1 MPADIP
7 APDLVPDPVP
17 TSAPDPVPT
26 AAADLVPTAVANT
39 APTSAPT
46 SAPTPAR
53 NPRFAVGVL
62 AFCGVV
68 VAVMQTIVV
77 PLLPHIPKLTGATP
91 AAASWLVTVTLL
103 TGAVFTPVLG
113 RVGDMYGKRRVLV
126 ASLMVLVLGSVLCA
140 ISSHIG
146 VLITGRALQGAAI
159 AVVPLGISIL
169 RDELPPER
177 VLSAVALMSSTLGI
191 GAAIGLPVAALVV
204 ENFDWHTMFWV
215 SGAIGVI
222 DILLVLRCVPESP
235 LRTRGRFDAVGALG
249 LSGALVCL
257 LLAVTQGSDWGWTSG
272 RTIGLLVAA
281 FVVASAWGAYELRV
295 PTPMVDLR
303 VSARPAV
310 LLTNVAA
317 LLIGFAFYA
326 NSLVTAQMVQEPKE
340 TGYGLGA
347 SLVVSGLCLL
357 PGGVMMVALS
367 PVSARISRAYGPKV
381 SLALA
386 GGVIAVGYVV
396 RYFTSHS
403 LWLII
408 AGATVVASGTALA
421 YSALPALVMRGVPV
435 GETGAA
441 NGLNTL
447 MRSIGQACCSATVA
461 AVLSGL
467 TFRVGGGLVAP
478 TLHAYQVVFLIAG
491 GAALAALLVTLCL
504 PGGRTAAAG
513 TVESGG
519 DTAGARKDGA
529 RTTSVHETQETQ

>member
-7 APDLVPDPVP
+7 APPP
-17 TSAPDPVPT
+17 S
-26 AAADLVPTAVANT
+26 AVA
-39 APTSAPT
+39 APH
-46 SAPTPAR
+46 
-53 NPRFAVGVL
+53 PRFAVGVL

-77 PLLPHIPKLTGATP
+77 PLLPHIPELTGATP

-140 ISSHIG
+140 VSSHIG
-146 VLITGRALQGAAI
+146 VLITGRALQGAAL
-159 AVVPLGISIL
+159 AVAPLGISIL

-191 GAAIGLPVAALVV
+191 GAAVGLPVAALVV

-222 DILLVLRCVPESP
+222 DILLVLRYVPESP
-235 LRTRGRFDAVGALG
+235 LRTRGRFDAVGGLG
-249 LSGALVCL
+249 LSAALVCL
-257 LLAVTQGSDWGWTSG
+257 LLAVTQGADWGWTSA
-272 RTIGLLVAA
+272 RTVGLLTAA
-281 FVVASAWGAYELRV
+281 VVVALAWGRYELRV

-310 LLTNVAA
+310 LFTNVAA

-367 PVSARISRAYGPKV
+367 PVSARISGKYGPKV

-386 GGVIAVGYVV
+386 GGVIAAGYVV

-435 GETGAA
+435 SETGAA

-467 TFRVGGGLVAP
+467 TFRVGGRAAP
-478 TLHAYQVVFLIAG
+478 TLHAYQLVFLIAA

-504 PGGRTAAAG
+504 PGGRAPATG
-513 TVESGG
+513 TVEESG
-519 DTAGARKDGA
+519 DTPAA
-529 RTTSVHETQETQ
+529 RTEGRRSAPVHEVHEVREAEEIQENA

>member
-7 APDLVPDPVP
+7 AP
-17 TSAPDPVPT
+17 
-26 AAADLVPTAVANT
+26 NT
-39 APTSAPT
+39 APDTVPRSAP
-46 SAPTPAR
+46 P
-53 NPRFAVGVL
+53 PRFAVGVL

-77 PLLPHIPKLTGATP
+77 PLLPHIPELTGATP
-91 AAASWLVTVTLL
+91 TAASWLVTVTLL

-140 ISSHIG
+140 VSSHIG

-257 LLAVTQGSDWGWTSG
+257 LLAVTQGADWGWTSA
-272 RTIGLLVAA
+272 RTVGLLVAA
-281 FVVASAWGAYELRV
+281 VVVALAWGVYELRV

-367 PVSARISRAYGPKV
+367 PVSARISGAYGPKV

-386 GGVIAVGYVV
+386 GAVIAVGYVV

-467 TFRVGGGLVAP
+467 TFRVGGRVAP
-478 TLHAYQVVFLIAG
+478 TLHAYQLVFLIAA

-504 PGGRTAAAG
+504 PGGRRPAAG

-529 RTTSVHETQETQ
+529 RTAPVHEAQEIQEGA

>member
-7 APDLVPDPVP
+7 AP
-17 TSAPDPVPT
+17 A
-26 AAADLVPTAVANT
+26 
-39 APTSAPT
+39 APT
-46 SAPTPAR
+46 TPAAQAPH
-53 NPRFAVGVL
+53 PRFAVGVL

-77 PLLPHIPKLTGATP
+77 PLLPHIPALTGATP

-126 ASLMVLVLGSVLCA
+126 ASLAVLVVGSVLCGA
-140 ISSHIG
+140 SSHIG

-191 GAAIGLPVAALVV
+191 GAAVGLPIAALVV

-215 SGAIGVI
+215 SGGIGLI
-222 DILLVLRCVPESP
+222 DIALVLVFVPESP
-235 LRTRGRFDAVGALG
+235 LRTRGRFDALGALG
-249 LSGALVCL
+249 LTGALVCL
-257 LLAVTQGSDWGWTSG
+257 LLAVTQGGDWGWTSG
-272 RTIGLLVAA
+272 RTLGLLVAA
-281 FVVASAWGAYELRV
+281 VVVALVWGAYELRV
-295 PTPMVDLR
+295 ATPMVDLR
-303 VSARPAV
+303 ISARPAV
-310 LLTNVAA
+310 LLTNIAA

-326 NSLVTAQMVQEPKE
+326 NSLVTAQMVQEPKA

-357 PGGVMMVALS
+357 PGGVAMVALS
-367 PVSARISRAYGPKV
+367 PVSARISAKHGPKV

-386 GGVIAVGYVV
+386 AGIIAAGYGV

-408 AGATVVASGTALA
+408 AGATVVAAGTAIA

-435 GETGAA
+435 SETGAA

-447 MRSIGQACCSATVA
+447 MRSIGQAFCSATVA
-461 AVLSGL
+461 AVLANI
-467 TFRVGGGLVAP
+467 TFRAGGRTAP
-478 TLHAYQVVFLIAG
+478 TLHAYQLVFVIAA
-491 GAALAALLVTLCL
+491 GAALAALAVTLFL
-504 PGGRTAAAG
+504 PGRKPAGAG
-513 TVESGG
+513 TVGESREAPGTRKG
-519 DTAGARKDGA
+519 GARPAGIQEGA
-529 RTTSVHETQETQ
+529 

>member
-1 MPADIP
+1 MPAD
-7 APDLVPDPVP
+7 
-17 TSAPDPVPT
+17 TSAPDGS
-26 AAADLVPTAVANT
+26 AAL
-39 APTSAPT
+39 
-46 SAPTPAR
+46 TPAPHH
-53 NPRFAVGVL
+53 PRFAVGVL

-77 PLLPHIPKLTGATP
+77 PLLPHIPALTGATP

-126 ASLMVLVLGSVLCA
+126 ASLAVLVIGSVLCA
-140 ISSHIG
+140 VSSHIG
-146 VLITGRALQGAAI
+146 VLITGRALQGAAL

-191 GAAIGLPVAALVV
+191 GAAVGLPVAALVV

-215 SGAIGVI
+215 SGVIGLI
-222 DILLVLRCVPESP
+222 DIVLVLCCVPESP

-249 LSGALVCL
+249 LSAALVCL
-257 LLAVTQGSDWGWTSG
+257 LLAVTQGADWGWTSA
-272 RTIGLLVAA
+272 RTVGLLVGAV
-281 FVVASAWGAYELRV
+281 VVALLWGAYELRV
-295 PTPMVDLR
+295 TTPMVDLR

-326 NSLVTAQMVQEPKE
+326 NSLVTAQMVQEPKA

-357 PGGVMMVALS
+357 PGGVSMVVLS
-367 PVSARISRAYGPKV
+367 PVSARISARYGPKV
-381 SLALA
+381 SLMLA
-386 GGVIAVGYVV
+386 AAIIAVGYVV

-408 AGATVVASGTALA
+408 AGATVVASGTAIA

-435 GETGAA
+435 SETGAA

-447 MRSIGQACCSATVA
+447 MRSIGQAFCSATVA
-461 AVLSGL
+461 AVLTNL
-467 TFRVGGGLVAP
+467 TFRVGGRTAP
-478 TLHAYQVVFLIAG
+478 TLHAYQLVFLIAA
-491 GAALAALLVTLCL
+491 GAALLALTVTLFL
-504 PGGRTAAAG
+504 PGRRTAGAG
-513 TVESGG
+513 TVGESRSDRRG
-519 DTAGARKDGA
+519 GA
-529 RTTSVHETQETQ
+529 RTITIEEGA

>member
-1 MPADIP
+1 MTDPAT
-7 APDLVPDPVP
+7 APDH
-17 TSAPDPVPT
+17 
-26 AAADLVPTAVANT
+26 
-39 APTSAPT
+39 
-46 SAPTPAR
+46 
-53 NPRFAVGVL
+53 PRFAVGVL

-77 PLLPHIPKLTGATP
+77 PLLPHIPALTGATP

-113 RVGDMYGKRRVLV
+113 RVGDMYGKRRVLL
-126 ASLMVLVLGSVLCA
+126 ASLGVLVVGSVLCA
-140 ISSHIG
+140 VSSHIG

-191 GAAIGLPVAALVV
+191 GAAVGLPVAALVI

-215 SGAIGVI
+215 SGAIGVL
-222 DILLVLRCVPESP
+222 DIVLVLRFVPESS
-235 LRTRGRFDAVGALG
+235 LRSRGRFDAIGALG
-249 LSGALVCL
+249 LAAALVCL
-257 LLAVTQGSDWGWTSG
+257 LLAVTQGGDWGWTSA
-272 RTIGLLVAA
+272 RTLGLLAVA
-281 FVVASAWGAYELRV
+281 VIVALLWGAYELRV

-326 NSLVTAQMVQEPKE
+326 NSLVTAQMVQEPE
-340 TGYGLGA
+340 ATGYGLGA

-357 PGGVMMVALS
+357 PGGLAMVALS
-367 PVSARISRAYGPKV
+367 PVSARISAGRGPKT

-386 GGVIAVGYVV
+386 AGIIAVGYVV

-408 AGATVVASGTALA
+408 AGATVVSAGTAIA

-447 MRSIGQACCSATVA
+447 MRSIGQAFCSATVA
-461 AVLSGL
+461 AVLAHM
-467 TFRVGGGLVAP
+467 TFLAGGRTAP
-478 TLHAYQVVFLIAG
+478 TLQAYQLVFLIA
-491 GAALAALLVTLCL
+491 AAAALLALAVTLCL
-504 PGGRTAAAG
+504 PGGRADAG
-513 TVESGG
+513 TVKGSRRSRRRTRAMPIQE
-519 DTAGARKDGA
+519 GA
-529 RTTSVHETQETQ
+529 

>member
-1 MPADIP
+1 MTAP
-7 APDLVPDPVP
+7 APAA
-17 TSAPDPVPT
+17 APDH
-26 AAADLVPTAVANT
+26 
-39 APTSAPT
+39 
-46 SAPTPAR
+46 
-53 NPRFAVGVL
+53 PRFAVGVL

-68 VAVMQTIVV
+68 VAIMQTIVV
-77 PLLPHIPKLTGATP
+77 PLLPHIPELTGATP

-126 ASLMVLVLGSVLCA
+126 ASLGVLVVGSVLCA

-146 VLITGRALQGAAI
+146 VLIAGRALQGAAI

-191 GAAIGLPVAALVV
+191 GAAVGLPVAAVV
-204 ENFDWHTMFWV
+204 IENFEWHTMFWV
-215 SGAIGVI
+215 SGAIGLLDVA
-222 DILLVLRCVPESP
+222 LVLRFVPESP
-235 LRTRGRFDAVGALG
+235 LRSRGRFDVLGALG
-249 LSGALVCL
+249 LTAALVCL
-257 LLAVTQGSDWGWTSG
+257 LLAVTQGGGWGWASA
-272 RTIGLLVAA
+272 RTLGLLSAA
-281 FVVASAWGAYELRV
+281 VVIALVWGAYELRV
-295 PTPMVDLR
+295 RSPMVDLR

-310 LLTNVAA
+310 LLTNIAA

-326 NSLVTAQMVQEPKE
+326 NSLVTAQMVQEPKA

-357 PGGVMMVALS
+357 PGGVTMVALS
-367 PVSARISRAYGPKV
+367 PVSARISAKHGPRT

-386 GGVIAVGYVV
+386 AGIIAVGYVV

-408 AGATVVASGTALA
+408 AGATVVAAGTAIA

-435 GETGAA
+435 SETGAA

-447 MRSIGQACCSATVA
+447 MRSVGQAFCSATVA
-461 AVLSGL
+461 AVLANM
-467 TFRVGGGLVAP
+467 TFLAAGREAP
-478 TLHAYQVVFLIAG
+478 TLGAYQLVFLIAA
-491 GAALAALLVTLCL
+491 GAALLALGVTLCL
-504 PGGRTAAAG
+504 PGGRADTGAG
-513 TVESGG
+513 TVGRKRRSSGR
-519 DTAGARKDGA
+519 TRAVPIQEGA
-529 RTTSVHETQETQ
+529 

>member
-1 MPADIP
+1 MTADIP
-7 APDLVPDPVP
+7 VP
-17 TSAPDPVPT
+17 A
-26 AAADLVPTAVANT
+26 
-39 APTSAPT
+39 
-46 SAPTPAR
+46 TPAPSGVR
-53 NPRFAVGVL
+53 PPHPRLAVGVL

-77 PLLPHIPKLTGATP
+77 PLLPHIPELTGATP

-126 ASLMVLVLGSVLCA
+126 ASLAVLVVGSVLCA
-140 ISSHIG
+140 VSSHIG

-191 GAAIGLPVAALVV
+191 GAAVGLPVAALVV

-215 SGAIGVI
+215 SGLIGLV
-222 DILLVLRCVPESP
+222 DIVLVLRCVPESP
-235 LRTRGRFDAVGALG
+235 LRSRGRFDAVGALG
-249 LSGALVCL
+249 LSVALVCL
-257 LLAVTQGSDWGWTSG
+257 LLAVTQGADWGWGSV
-272 RTIGLLVAA
+272 RTVGLLATAV
-281 FVVASAWGAYELRV
+281 VVALLWGAYELRA

-310 LLTNVAA
+310 LLTNIAA

-326 NSLVTAQMVQEPKE
+326 NSLVTAQMVQEPKS

-357 PGGVMMVALS
+357 PGGVAMVALS
-367 PVSARISRAYGPKV
+367 PVSARISAKHGPKV

-386 GGVIAVGYVV
+386 AGVIAVGYGV

-408 AGATVVASGTALA
+408 AGATVVASGTAIA
-421 YSALPALVMRGVPV
+421 YSALPALVMRGVPAS
-435 GETGAA
+435 ETGAA

-447 MRSIGQACCSATVA
+447 MRSIGQAFCSATVA
-461 AVLSGL
+461 AVLANI
-467 TFRVGGGLVAP
+467 TFRAGGRTAP
-478 TLHAYQVVFLIAG
+478 TLHAYQLVFVIAA
-491 GAALAALLVTLCL
+491 GAALAALAVTLFL
-504 PGGRTAAAG
+504 PGRRPATAG
-513 TVESGG
+513 TVEESRKAP
-519 DTAGARKDGA
+519 DTRSRSV
-529 RTTSVHETQETQ
+529 RTEELQEGT

>member
-1 MPADIP
+1 MPADTS
-7 APDLVPDPVP
+7 VPDG
-17 TSAPDPVPT
+17 SA
-26 AAADLVPTAVANT
+26 
-39 APTSAPT
+39 
-46 SAPTPAR
+46 APTPAPYH
-53 NPRFAVGVL
+53 PRFAVGVL

-68 VAVMQTIVV
+68 VAIMQTIVV
-77 PLLPHIPKLTGATP
+77 PLLPHIPALTGATP

-126 ASLMVLVLGSVLCA
+126 ASLVVLVIGSVLCA
-140 ISSHIG
+140 VSSHIG
-146 VLITGRALQGAAI
+146 VLITGRALQGAAL

-191 GAAIGLPVAALVV
+191 GAAVGLPVAALVV
-204 ENFDWHTMFWV
+204 EHFDWHTMFWV
-215 SGAIGVI
+215 SGVIGVI
-222 DILLVLRCVPESP
+222 DIVLVLCCVPESP

-249 LSGALVCL
+249 LSAALVCL
-257 LLAVTQGSDWGWTSG
+257 LLAVTQGADWGWTSA
-272 RTIGLLVAA
+272 RTVGLLVGAV
-281 FVVASAWGAYELRV
+281 VVALLWGAYELRV
-295 PTPMVDLR
+295 TTPMVDLR

-326 NSLVTAQMVQEPKE
+326 NSLVTAQMVQEPKA

-357 PGGVMMVALS
+357 PGGVSMVALS
-367 PVSARISRAYGPKV
+367 PVSARISARYGPKV
-381 SLALA
+381 SLMLA
-386 GGVIAVGYVV
+386 AAIIAVGYVV

-408 AGATVVASGTALA
+408 AGATVVASGTAIA

-435 GETGAA
+435 SETGAA

-447 MRSIGQACCSATVA
+447 MRSIGQAFCSATVA
-461 AVLSGL
+461 AVLTNL
-467 TFRVGGGLVAP
+467 TFRVGGRTAP
-478 TLHAYQVVFLIAG
+478 TLHAYQLVFLIAA
-491 GAALAALLVTLCL
+491 GAALLALTVTLFL
-504 PGGRTAAAG
+504 PGRRTAGAG
-513 TVESGG
+513 TVGESRDG
-519 DTAGARKDGA
+519 RKGGA
-529 RTTSVHETQETQ
+529 RTITIEEGA

>member
-7 APDLVPDPVP
+7 AP
-17 TSAPDPVPT
+17 
-26 AAADLVPTAVANT
+26 
-39 APTSAPT
+39 APT
-46 SAPTPAR
+46 TPAAQAPH
-53 NPRFAVGVL
+53 PRFAVGVL

-77 PLLPHIPKLTGATP
+77 PLLPHIPALTGATP

-126 ASLMVLVLGSVLCA
+126 ASLAVLVVGSVLCGA
-140 ISSHIG
+140 SSHIG

-191 GAAIGLPVAALVV
+191 GAAVGLPIAALVV

-215 SGAIGVI
+215 SGGIGLI
-222 DILLVLRCVPESP
+222 DIALVLVFVPESP
-235 LRTRGRFDAVGALG
+235 LRTRGRFDALGALG
-249 LSGALVCL
+249 LTGALVCL
-257 LLAVTQGSDWGWTSG
+257 LLAVTQGGDWGWTSG
-272 RTIGLLVAA
+272 RTLGLLVAA
-281 FVVASAWGAYELRV
+281 VVVALVWGAYELRV
-295 PTPMVDLR
+295 ATPMVDLR
-303 VSARPAV
+303 ISARPAV
-310 LLTNVAA
+310 LLTNIAA

-326 NSLVTAQMVQEPKE
+326 NSLVTAQMVQEPKA

-357 PGGVMMVALS
+357 PGGVAMVALS
-367 PVSARISRAYGPKV
+367 PVSARISAKHGPKV

-386 GGVIAVGYVV
+386 AGIIAAGYGV

-408 AGATVVASGTALA
+408 AGATVVAAGTAIA

-435 GETGAA
+435 SETGAA

-447 MRSIGQACCSATVA
+447 MRSIGQAFCSATVA
-461 AVLSGL
+461 AVLANI
-467 TFRVGGGLVAP
+467 TFRAGGRTAP
-478 TLHAYQVVFLIAG
+478 TLHAYQLVFVIAA
-491 GAALAALLVTLCL
+491 GAALAALAVTLFL
-504 PGGRTAAAG
+504 PGRKPAGAG
-513 TVESGG
+513 TVGESREAPGTRKG
-519 DTAGARKDGA
+519 GARPAGIQEGA
-529 RTTSVHETQETQ
+529 